1 MQRCFRLRKATRLSS
16 PNVLRRDRP
25 TRRCDRFQPPF
36 TVHLSPFTNLSSP
49 RRGSGYCSPKIM
61 QRPSRLASRWNVI
74 HWRLGLCAMLC
85 PFHFFFS
92 PFTLGQPIAVPRK
105 KSGLY
110 FLWVCQHLVRV
121 VAKRNGNK

>member
-74 HWRLGLCAMLC
+74 HWRLTLFGMLC
-85 PFHFFFS
+85 PLHLFFS
-92 PFTLGQPIAVPRK
+92 PFALCQPISVPRTK
-105 KSGLY
+105 RGVD
-110 FLWVCQHLVRV
+110 FLLVGPQLHRLF
-121 VAKRNGNK
+121 AKHTSNQ

>member
-61 QRPSRLASRWNVI
+61 QRPSRLASRWNVV
-74 HWRLGLCAMLC
+74 HWRLALCAMLF
-85 PFHFFFS
+85 PFDLFFV
-92 PFTLGQPIAVPRK
+92 PLTLCQPVGVPRK
-105 KSGLY
+105 KRGVY
-110 FLWVCQHLVRV
+110 FFLGEQRLHRV
-121 VAKRNGNK
+121 LCNH